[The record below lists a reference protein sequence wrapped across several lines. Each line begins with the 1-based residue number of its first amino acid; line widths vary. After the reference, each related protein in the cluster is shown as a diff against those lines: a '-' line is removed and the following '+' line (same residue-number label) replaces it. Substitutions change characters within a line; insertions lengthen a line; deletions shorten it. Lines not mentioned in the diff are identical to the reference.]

1 MAKQAVNCRNVVRVK
16 VWHTHTTVWL
26 FKNYSQR
33 ILTYYMRILL
43 LVVNTYNMRIL
54 LLDLTYGRT
63 MISGNMMR
71 TSVLW
76 CALCT
81 VIMHFQRV
89 TVRLSCVCVKFFY
102 GHPVA
107 PPLYFATVVSSF
119 FMVTLW
125 NRADHYI
132 FALVSSFFFLFFRR
146 LISAVADWM
155 STILLHMVW
164 P

>member
-1 MAKQAVNCRNVVRVK
+1 
-16 VWHTHTTVWL
+16 
-26 FKNYSQR
+26 
-33 ILTYYMRILL
+33 
-43 LVVNTYNMRIL
+43 
-54 LLDLTYGRT
+54 
-63 MISGNMMR
+63 
-71 TSVLW
+71 
-76 CALCT
+76 
-81 VIMHFQRV
+81 MHFQRV